1 MKRFVL
7 VFLLS
12 VTSLCVSAQSYSGY
26 YGNNYRKNSYF
37 WGGEPAWRG
46 DYSNI
51 WLSGGYQCLFHKGNM
66 YHTGT
71 IHAEYIYS
79 FYGSRLGMTVG
90 PDYFEF
96 SPFGLLLFGPG
107 LMMTAINDASPSDS
121 PYLFVFILMA
131 ASASQWH
138 IPIASHLE
146 INLGWDGLKFV
157 RMKNFEDHFYCTGS
171 LNGGMTGWI
180 GDHLFVQAYYEF
192 NHNHNAGIKVIDWM
206 FKELGGLINK
216 TQPKYLNGHS
226 FGVRLGWQF
235 GY

>member
-12 VTSLCVSAQSYSGY
+12 VTSLCISAQSYSGY

-171 LNGGMTGWI
+171 LNAGMTGWI
-180 GDHLFVQAYYEF
+180 GDHVFIQAYYEY
-192 NHNHNAGIKVIDWM
+192 NHTHNAGIRAIDWM

>member
-1 MKRFVL
+1 MKRLILILLL
-7 VFLLS
+7 VASCSYL
-12 VTSLCVSAQSYSGY
+12 SAQSYGGY
-26 YGNNYRKNSYF
+26 YGNSYRGNYF
-37 WGGEPAWRG
+37 WGGEPARRY

-51 WLSGGYQCLFHKGNM
+51 WVSGGYQCLFHGGNM

-71 IHAEYIYS
+71 IHAEYIFS
-79 FYGSRLGMTVG
+79 FYGSRVGLTAG

-96 SPFGLLLFGPG
+96 SPFGIILFAPAIFIS
-107 LMMTAINDASPSDS
+107 TINDASLSDN
-121 PYLFVFILMA
+121 PALLVFMLLA

-171 LNGGMTGWI
+171 LNAGMTGWI
-180 GDHLFVQAYYEF
+180 GDHVFIQAYYEY
-192 NHNHNAGIKVIDWM
+192 NHTHNAGIRAIDWM